1 MKNSNFMKLLNFEF
15 RYVSDCTLSDVTDA
29 AKSVQIIKNQCFAG
43 VVETTKVSSKMQS
56 TENFK

>member
-1 MKNSNFMKLLNFEF
+1 MKLLNFEF

-43 VVETTKVSSKMQS
+43 VVETTKVSTKMQS
-56 TENFK
+56 SENFK